1 MAARS
6 PPGPKTQV
14 TRTEPAG
21 YQAKTFESRTGQRN
35 NNTSGAS
42 SDQIRTPSQ
51 GGRLDTPNRVSK
63 RSSNLVGWLPEALQA
78 PRHKR
83 PAPSRPD
90 TKRKQSE
97 VEQAN
102 ETTTRQG
109 PRLALSQRW
118 YHTKLQDVKR
128 HRRLCLASSALPW
141 LCTSKCPLYS
151 LWLKCLL

>member
-6 PPGPKTQV
+6 PPGSKTQV

-21 YQAKTFESRTGQRN
+21 YKAKTFGSRTGQRN
-35 NNTSGAS
+35 HNTSGAS
-42 SDQIRTPSQ
+42 SEQIRTPSE
-51 GGRLDTPNRVSK
+51 GYTKSGFKTEFSFRWVAAK
-63 RSSNLVGWLPEALQA
+63 VLQA
-78 PRHKR
+78 PRHKW

-90 TKRKQSE
+90 TKRKHSE